1 MSNVGELI
9 RRYRQRAGL
18 SQSDLAGSDFSP
30 SYISLIES
38 GKRQPSDEALTA
50 FALRLGCPVE
60 DLRQDTSE
68 DDEAATE
75 LELSYARLTLANGE
89 PEAARHR
96 LEAVI
101 ARQGLSRKFEHDA
114 RLLLAEAQDKAGD
127 LTAAIGNLTELYE
140 ASLAG
145 RSHLTLARIC
155 VDLSMCCIEV
165 GDFHAAVRYAEAGL
179 RASTEAGLS
188 RTEDHLKLKANLV
201 LAQLELGDTTVA
213 MAMAEELV
221 KAAQEMASPLG
232 EAAAYWNAAMVA
244 ESRGQLKE
252 ALHLSQRALGVLSEQ
267 GTSRNLARL
276 QLSVAWFILSA
287 EPERVWQAAAILDG
301 TRPGLSDLGSATEHA
316 YWESN
321 RSVAHLLGGESK
333 QAERLAR
340 RALLHLQD
348 AGDSLEAGQAR
359 INLGDALMA
368 EGQPVRALEAYQAA
382 AEHLVGLAV
391 DGWKVAS
398 LHRSVA
404 YRLALAGDKDG
415 AMQAMG
421 HALDAAGIRAQEV
434 SADVAFGRRSP
445 VPAPKAMLATTAAA
459 TAAVGVGEVTTVEAA
474 TVASELPATKDGA
487 VEPVRAEGPEG
498 L

>member
-18 SQSDLAGSDFSP
+18 SQSDLAGNDFSP

-50 FALRLGCPVE
+50 IALRLGCPVE

-68 DDEAATE
+68 DDEAVAE

-96 LEAVI
+96 LESLI
-101 ARQGLSRKFEHDA
+101 ARQGLGRKLEHDA

-127 LTAAIGNLTELYE
+127 LTAAIANLTDLYE

-145 RSHLTLARIC
+145 RSHLALARIC
-155 VDLSMCCIEV
+155 VDLAMCCIEV
-165 GDFHAAVRYAEAGL
+165 GDFHAAVRYAESGL

-201 LAQLELGDTTVA
+201 LAHLELGDTTVA

-276 QLSVAWFILSA
+276 QLSVAWFILCA
-287 EPERVWQAAAILDG
+287 EPDRAWQAATILDG
-301 TRPGLSDLGSATEHA
+301 TRAGLGDLGSATERA

-333 QAERLAR
+333 QAEQLAR

-368 EGQPVRALEAYQAA
+368 EGKPARALEVYRAA

-421 HALDAAGIRAQEV
+421 HALDAAGIRGQEGA
-434 SADVAFGRRSP
+434 ADVAFGRRPP
-445 VPAPKAMLATTAAA
+445 VPGPQTRPAVTDATA
-459 TAAVGVGEVTTVEAA
+459 TAA
-474 TVASELPATKDGA
+474 ELPEVEDGA
-487 VEPVRAEGPEG
+487 VEPVRAEGSEG
-498 L
+498 R